1 LITTAARVAMDGF
14 PTEWTPSA
22 RSAEVT
28 TSRTHLTKHM
38 VGTFNPHNV
47 YACYAMAKYF
57 AGKECGGAV
66 TQRADLPRV
75 WDVPVG
81 AEIE

>member
-1 LITTAARVAMDGF
+1 MRIQIALHNRLV
-14 PTEWTPSA
+14 
-22 RSAEVT
+22 AEVIVEQ
-28 TSRTHLTKHM
+28 HM

-57 AGKECGGAV
+57 AGKECGGAI

-81 AEIE
+81 AVIE